1 MSFLVSE
8 RQSTRLMVYVMVC
21 TLIIAFGSIG
31 AIFASYLGYQYSLM
45 GLFLGS
51 ALGAFIA
58 IYESTVIGCMIGM
71 VSGLFIAP
79 LVYYFV
85 DFETAY
91 LVIFVL
97 ALFGAIMGEPLVYFW
112 REASGADED
121 DNDNDNDDELDAAEK
136 APEDIT
142 DTYETQKRQE

>member
-1 MSFLVSE
+1 MSILASE
-8 RQSTRLMVYVMVC
+8 RQSTRLMVYVMIC

-31 AIFASYLGYQYSLM
+31 SIFASYLGYQYTLM

-58 IYESTVIGCMIGM
+58 VYESTVIGCMIGM
-71 VSGLFIAP
+71 VGGLFVAP

-91 LVIFVL
+91 LLIFVL
-97 ALFGAIMGEPLVYFW
+97 ALFGAVMGEPLAYFW
-112 REASGADED
+112 REASGIAEGEDEF
-121 DNDNDNDDELDAAEK
+121 DAAAAEE
-136 APEDIT
+136 AEDT
-142 DTYETQKRQE
+142 DTSETEKKQG